1 MKRLGFVL
9 RCFAV
14 LAILA
19 AVVFL
24 GRFTWAADRLLK
36 SQLKDGT
43 DVRAAFRDVVRQVNR
58 SMVSVLSDGRP
69 VSLGV
74 VVSPDGLILTKASEL
89 GEHVRCR
96 LRDGREFE
104 ATTAVVHDRY
114 DVALIKIDC
123 ENLVPVEWADGRDPQ
138 VGQWLATPGME
149 DIPVAVGIVS
159 VQRRPIPPEKGVLGV
174 QLSDGKTGPKVTFV
188 VPSSPA
194 FRAGLQTGDLI
205 VRAGDQR
212 IKDSQSFDHL
222 IHKFAP
228 GDSVNV
234 VVLRQNHEVT
244 VRAVLGRLM
253 GSQVSRGYWMNRM
266 SGRMSQRR
274 AGFPQALQHDT
285 VLEPEM
291 CGGPVVNLAG
301 QAVGLNIA
309 RAGRVETYAV
319 PADVVKTLIREL
331 RSGKAVPVERTAPS
345 EASTEANPQDAPALP
360 PLTVPPA
367 PSNRPAKK

>member
-1 MKRLGFVL
+1 M
-9 RCFAV
+9 
-14 LAILA
+14 
-19 AVVFL
+19 
-24 GRFTWAADRLLK
+24 
-36 SQLKDGT
+36 
-43 DVRAAFRDVVRQVNR
+43 
-58 SMVSVLSDGRP
+58 
-69 VSLGV
+69 
-74 VVSPDGLILTKASEL
+74 
-89 GEHVRCR
+89 
-96 LRDGREFE
+96 
-104 ATTAVVHDRY
+104 
-114 DVALIKIDC
+114 
-123 ENLVPVEWADGRDPQ
+123 
-138 VGQWLATPGME
+138 
-149 DIPVAVGIVS
+149 
-159 VQRRPIPPEKGVLGV
+159 
-174 QLSDGKTGPKVTFV
+174 
-188 VPSSPA
+188 
-194 FRAGLQTGDLI
+194 
-205 VRAGDQR
+205 
-212 IKDSQSFDHL
+212 
-222 IHKFAP
+222 
-228 GDSVNV
+228 NV

-345 EASTEANPQDAPALP
+345 EASTEANPQDAPAIP

-367 PSNRPAKK
+367 PSDRPAKK

>member
-1 MKRLGFVL
+1 M
-9 RCFAV
+9 
-14 LAILA
+14 A
-19 AVVFL
+19 ANS
-24 GRFTWAADRLLK
+24 K
-36 SQLKDGT
+36 P
-43 DVRAAFRDVVRQVNR
+43 
-58 SMVSVLSDGRP
+58 RP
-69 VSLGV
+69 PS
-74 VVSPDGLILTKASEL
+74 STT
-89 GEHVRCR
+89 
-96 LRDGREFE
+96 
-104 ATTAVVHDRY
+104 ATTWPSSKSIA
-114 DVALIKIDC
+114 KTSS
-123 ENLVPVEWADGRDPQ
+123 PSEWADGRDPQ

-174 QLSDGKTGPKVTFV
+174 QLSDEKTGAKVTFV

-301 QAVGLNIA
+301 QAIGLNIA

-331 RSGKAVPVERTAPS
+331 RSGKAVPVERTAPN
-345 EASTEANPQDAPALP
+345 EASTEANPQDAPAIP
-360 PLTVPPA
+360 SLTVPPA
-367 PSNRPAKK
+367 PSDRPATK